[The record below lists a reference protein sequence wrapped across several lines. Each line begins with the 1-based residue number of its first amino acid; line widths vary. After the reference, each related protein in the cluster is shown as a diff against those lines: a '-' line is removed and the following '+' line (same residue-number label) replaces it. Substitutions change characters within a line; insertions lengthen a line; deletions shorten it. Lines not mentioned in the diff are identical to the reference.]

1 MHVVPSAEVHQA
13 TQAHTQENAHIQQE
27 LQELRQDPEKNKQAL
42 KEMCDA
48 YVEEVD
54 TYGARS
60 WASKWL
66 S

>member
-1 MHVVPSAEVHQA
+1 LHVAPSAEVHQA
-13 TQAHTQENAHIQQE
+13 TQAHAQENEDIQEE
-27 LQELRQDPEKNKQAL
+27 LQNLRQDPEKNKQTL

-54 TYGARS
+54 EYGARS
-60 WASKWL
+60 WASKRF